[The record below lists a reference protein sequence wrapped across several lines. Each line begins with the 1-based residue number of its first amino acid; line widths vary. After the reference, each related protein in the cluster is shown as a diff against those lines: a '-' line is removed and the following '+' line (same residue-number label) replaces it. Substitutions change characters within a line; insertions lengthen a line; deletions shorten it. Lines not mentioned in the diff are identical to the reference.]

1 MIRKVRHVPVYLN
14 HRIRDLLDDSLLFA
28 HGARQA
34 WVRRW
39 LSSALY
45 QIHQLHSLIT
55 DPEEHHLYVLRGAA
69 QPGAATLSVGLAGIW
84 QFGIL
89 NNIRYYQHIL
99 FDDGQSEVEDL
110 GSFPINQLKARS
122 LELAERTDL
131 VIVHT
136 HHLRMFT
143 PPAGR
148 WAASPEKVRSVMDF
162 EPGETWEDIAA
173 GMRQD
178 ENLRRI
184 RKAGFTSCLTRSLS
198 AFDLFYN
205 RMYVPLVSRRHSD
218 YGSIDQYEN
227 LRRVF
232 HQHGAIMQ
240 ILDSSR
246 QPVSAAQV
254 YLRHGVFTGIV
265 NGVLDG
271 RTDLIKKGAQAAL
284 YYFGIQ
290 YAFENGFR
298 RFDAGRSDPFK
309 DDGVYRHKQSW
320 GLNPSLDDWA
330 PNDVLFWVPNGSA
343 AALDWLDAHPLIPE
357 FASSGAGSDGLIR
370 RAVPGAHPYAHAQS
384 QRPKG

>member
-1 MIRKVRHVPVYLN
+1 MIRKVRRLPVYLN
-14 HRIRDLLDDSLLFA
+14 HRIRDLLDDSLLYA
-28 HGARQA
+28 HGARQT
-34 WVRRW
+34 WVRHW
-39 LSSALY
+39 LSAALY
-45 QIHQLHSLIT
+45 QIHQLHSLVT

-69 QPGAATLSVGLAGIW
+69 QPGGAPLSVGLAGIW

-99 FDDGQSEVEDL
+99 FDGGQSEVEDL
-110 GSFPINQLKARS
+110 GSFPVNQLKARAFR
-122 LELAERTDL
+122 LAERADL
-131 VIVHT
+131 VIIHS

-162 EPGETWEDIAA
+162 KPGETWDDVL
-173 GMRQD
+173 GRMRQD

-184 RKAGFTSCLTRSLS
+184 RKAGFTSCLTRSPS
-198 AFDLFYN
+198 AFDFFYN
-205 RMYVPLVSRRHSD
+205 RMYVPLVNRRYD
-218 YGSIDQYEN
+218 GYGSIDQYEN

-232 HQHGAIMQ
+232 HRHGAILQ
-240 ILDSSR
+240 VLDPAN

-284 YYFGIQ
+284 YYFGIR

-309 DDGVYRHKQSW
+309 DDGVYRHKQLW
-320 GLNPSLDDWA
+320 GLTPSLDDWA
-330 PNDVLFWVPNGSA
+330 PNDVLFWVPDGSG
-343 AALDWLDAHPLIPE
+343 AALDWLEAHPLIPE
-357 FASSGAGSDGLIR
+357 FARSGAGSAGAVQ
-370 RAVPGAHPYAHAQS
+370 RAASSAQPCTHLPGS
-384 QRPKG
+384 GE